1 MMFVMGI
8 DIGYS
13 NLKIAGSEVGTKA
26 VRTRV
31 LPSGAGP
38 VSDLPMRLGK
48 HQDDR
53 DAIVVDIDGEPWVAG
68 VDQSRLETTVRDLH
82 ADFPATSAYR
92 ALFLAALLTS
102 ERTSVGRVVTGL
114 PVSQFL
120 DANAREKL
128 RGRLTGDHQVSTKRS
143 VKVVET
149 VVVPQPF
156 GAYLDLVSTHP
167 DVESLTDARIVVLD
181 PGFYS
186 VDWIAIENGELRKS
200 NSGTSRRAMSML
212 IETANTLIQ
221 EDHGGGAGVSRLER
235 AVREGK
241 TTSPVFGQPVELA
254 PYLERAGGAVAHEA
268 LKEMR
273 QNFRN
278 DERAVD
284 LVLIVGG
291 GAGAYRTAAEELFPK
306 TEVIIPTNPVLANAR
321 GFLAAALNNE

>member
-1 MMFVMGI
+1 MFVMGI

-13 NLKIAGSEVGTKA
+13 NLKIAGSEGGAKA
-26 VRTRV
+26 VQTRV

-38 VSDLPMRLGK
+38 VSDLPMKLGK

-53 DAIVVDIDGEPWVAG
+53 DAIVVEIDGEPWVAG

-92 ALFLAALLTS
+92 ALFLAALLAS
-102 ERTSVGRVVTGL
+102 ERTTVDRVVTGL

-120 DANAREKL
+120 DAEAREKL
-128 RGRLTGDHQVSTKRS
+128 RGRLTGDHHISAKRS
-143 VKVVET
+143 VK

-241 TTSPVFGQPVELA
+241 ATLPVFGQPVELA
-254 PYLERAGGAVAHEA
+254 PYLERAGDAVAHEA

-291 GAGAYRTAAEELFPK
+291 GAGAYKNAAEELFPRTK
-306 TEVIIPTNPVLANAR
+306 VIIPANPVLANAR
-321 GFLAAALNNE
+321 GFLAAALNNA